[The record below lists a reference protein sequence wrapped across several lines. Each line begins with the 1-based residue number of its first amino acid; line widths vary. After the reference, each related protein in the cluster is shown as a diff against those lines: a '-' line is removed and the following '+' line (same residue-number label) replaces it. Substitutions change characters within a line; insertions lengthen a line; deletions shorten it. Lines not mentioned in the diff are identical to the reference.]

1 MSFNKLMLHLDTAG
15 RKVVCSAGI
24 GGAAAP
30 VAVDCARVGEL
41 SPSLHAAVDLLGTGV
56 GVGLVVVVVG
66 DGVVRLGAGDDVGDK
81 STPSNMFHHIVSY
94 RRALVLILC
103 TILFLEAQA
112 DSDICK
118 ICTCNSLTTNI
129 NCENRNLASIPQP
142 IPTNAEYLNLEN
154 NHIST
159 INEGAFTGL
168 SNLKKIS
175 LTNNKISRV
184 EKGMFQGL
192 RRLQTLI
199 LWNNNISTIEE
210 GVFTGLTNLKKLDLD
225 GNKISTMKQGIFNGL
240 SNLAALYLAHNNI
253 STIKEGTFTGLSNL
267 KSLYLHNNKISRI
280 EKGMF
285 QDLHSLQTL
294 NLGANNISTIKH
306 GIFMGF
312 KNLKTLYLGANN
324 ISTIKHGIFMGLK
337 NLKSLDLQ
345 SNNIATI
352 KEGTFT
358 KLSNLT
364 TLYLQENKISSIE
377 EEMFQDLHSLQYLNL
392 DGNKI
397 STMKQ
402 GIFNGLSKLT
412 TIDLQSNNIATIKE
426 GTFTGISILTTL
438 DLDGNKI
445 STMKQGI
452 FNGLSNLTTIYLQ
465 DNPIEHYEDGAF
477 LFLPSIVEIYLPDNN
492 LRCGCHLP
500 AFVNYIKKVYNRTVA
515 VSGTCLEG
523 SGKRIPILDY
533 LQCQNYS
540 LFQRNLQCQTCTGMK
555 CTDLE
560 VTSCPGAEPVCRFAI
575 SMNGVTMK
583 TERSCS
589 TYRKCVES
597 MRNNTLTCNKRT
609 NSMSCTGCC
618 VGHLCNKNDFIGRTK
633 SFVFRL
639 IFKKFNEYKILAEN
653 ISRAMERDLSTVTG
667 TFRVEDCGSDRSKI
681 FAIYCTVFSE
691 MTESQLRRNI
701 SEVLNKSQA
710 LLNIGVR
717 QSHMKFID
725 EMFCDEST
733 STNDGTFSWPMT
745 KIGTTAEIPCH
756 GNVATR
762 HCSPRTVGHPEMAS
776 SQNLSSQKCS
786 PFTGIWQEPDMSQ
799 CYNAEQTTQ
808 GLKDIENKGI
818 DDGRTK
824 SFVFRLIL
832 KMINERKIPAENVS
846 SAMEHEFLTVTGKFR
861 VEYPG
866 VQSELRR
873 KISQVLNKSQ
883 AFLNLGV
890 QKSHTKFLDESSS
903 TGNGTEDRAAETNF

>member
-358 KLSNLT
+358 KLSN
-364 TLYLQENKISSIE
+364 
-377 EEMFQDLHSLQYLNL
+377 
-392 DGNKI
+392 
-397 STMKQ
+397 
-402 GIFNGLSKLT
+402 
-412 TIDLQSNNIATIKE
+412 
-426 GTFTGISILTTL
+426 LTTL